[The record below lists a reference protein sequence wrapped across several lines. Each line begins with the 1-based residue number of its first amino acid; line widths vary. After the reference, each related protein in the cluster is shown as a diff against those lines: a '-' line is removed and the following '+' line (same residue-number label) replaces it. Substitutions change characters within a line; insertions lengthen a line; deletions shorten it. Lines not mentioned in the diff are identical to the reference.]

1 MEAIEKHSPLSHIA
15 ELTSCAFSTYT
26 QCYLSESRPATWPR
40 PCLCPMLCPQKWTWC
55 LCSTWFPLTFSPP
68 LSLPSEADLLL
79 LLHGQSPQPC
89 KIKNRKARCSEE
101 GGCEEGGEKCV
112 LLKMKESWAQ
122 KGLPLKERDDDIV
135 KIISKVKQRLQS
147 VKKNLKKMSSETKE
161 KHSRTFSS
169 TTVNLAPGNFQEVI
183 KSNWHLPQSI
193 KKSLLAVLDDYLGKN
208 ATR

>member
-1 MEAIEKHSPLSHIA
+1 
-15 ELTSCAFSTYT
+15 
-26 QCYLSESRPATWPR
+26 
-40 PCLCPMLCPQKWTWC
+40 
-55 LCSTWFPLTFSPP
+55 
-68 LSLPSEADLLL
+68 
-79 LLHGQSPQPC
+79 
-89 KIKNRKARCSEE
+89 
-101 GGCEEGGEKCV
+101 
-112 LLKMKESWAQ
+112 MKESWAQ